1 MKYLYTK
8 IKTVAKKM
16 VKKIKIPGVHVWLVL
31 WKAAQSVKA
40 HASRHL
46 STLEIGASDFGIL
59 EVLLHKGELPVNTI
73 GKKVFLTSGSITAA
87 IDRIEGKGLV
97 ERRSH
102 PKDRRVKVIHLT
114 QRGRR
119 FIENIFG
126 DHSKAIEKTISVLS
140 DSEREVLVELL
151 RKLGKSSEE
160 SAKTTFPKG
169 A

>member
-1 MKYLYTK
+1 MNKYK
-8 IKTVAKKM
+8 
-16 VKKIKIPGVHVWLVL
+16 KIPGVHVWLVL

-97 ERRSH
+97 ERRNH

-114 QRGRR
+114 PKGRK
-119 FIENIFG
+119 FIENIFD
-126 DHSKAIEKTISVLS
+126 DHSKAIEKTMSILS
-140 DSEREVLVELL
+140 GSERDLLVKLL
-151 RKLGKSSEE
+151 KKLGKNGEE
-160 SAKTTFPKG
+160 LAIGIAPKG

>member
-1 MKYLYTK
+1 MKYLYIK

-16 VKKIKIPGVHVWLVL
+16 VKIIKIPGVHVWLVL

-46 STLEIGASDFGIL
+46 STLEICTSDFGIL

-73 GKKVFLTSGSITAA
+73 GKKVLLTSGSITAA
-87 IDRIEGKGLV
+87 VDRLEGKGLV
-97 ERRSH
+97 ERRNH
-102 PKDRRVKVIHLT
+102 PKDRRVKVIRLT
-114 QRGRR
+114 PRGRK

-140 DSEREVLVELL
+140 GNERKLLVKLL
-151 RKLGKSSEE
+151 KKLGKNSEE
-160 SAKTTFPKG
+160 LAKTTFPKG